1 MKTYLSSVIFGCLGI
16 CVGFAFSLI
25 HAPSKP
31 QPQITAAHS
40 LGDSL
45 SGSDLVRLA
54 DNGGF
59 VVVWSHGKPYASN
72 FQPLTAHIEAGRTI
86 YTFHD

>member
-1 MKTYLSSVIFGCLGI
+1 MKKYLPSVIFGCLGI
-16 CVGFAFSLI
+16 CVGFAFSHI

-45 SGSDLVRLA
+45 SCSDLVRLA

-59 VVVWSHGKPYASN
+59 IVVWSHGKPYS
-72 FQPLTAHIEAGRTI
+72 FQPQPVAAQAGHA
-86 YTFHD
+86 F